1 MRHSNISVHAIS
13 MIYEL
18 RVLRS
23 RAATILSREE
33 GNLYVDS
40 RTFDELAGM
49 VTLADLLIRKI
60 ERTGEFIGDLQA
72 ALRQA
77 SVEAPAP
84 ADLGPDRVDRDS
96 DH

>member
-1 MRHSNISVHAIS
+1 MRYNNISVHATS

-23 RAATILSREE
+23 RAATILAREE

-40 RTFDELAGM
+40 RTFDELAFM

-60 ERTGEFIGDLQA
+60 ERTGEFIGNLQKALNQA
-72 ALRQA
+72 ALDA
-77 SVEAPAP
+77 PEAV
-84 ADLGPDRVDRDS
+84 DLGTDRVDRDS

>member
-23 RAATILSREE
+23 RAATILAREE

-60 ERTGEFIGDLQA
+60 ERTGEFIGDLQKALNQA
-72 ALRQA
+72 ALDA
-77 SVEAPAP
+77 PEAV
-84 ADLGPDRVDRDS
+84 DLGTDWVNRDS

>member
-13 MIYEL
+13 MVYEL

-40 RTFDELAGM
+40 RTFDELAAM

-72 ALRQA
+72 ALKRA
-77 SVEAPAP
+77 SDEAPEAVDVG
-84 ADLGPDRVDRDS
+84 ADRVDRDS
-96 DH
+96 DY

>member
-23 RAATILSREE
+23 RAATILAREE

-40 RTFDELAGM
+40 RTFDELSAM

-60 ERTGEFIGDLQA
+60 ERTGEFIADLQKALSA
-72 ALRQA
+72 AKEDA
-77 SVEAPAP
+77 PPAP
-84 ADLGPDRVDRDS
+84 DLGSDRVDSDRDY
-96 DH
+96 